1 MGGGGEVVAEVC
13 VGGDENSGEKKNL
26 PWMEIGKRSWELDG
40 NKEGATKRGCFIFF
54 FLWLGEEKKYQNSD
68 SIPAQINVC
77 SIPAS
82 RGRLGQADL
91 KGQGEE
97 RRGWGEETEKTAQ

>member
-40 NKEGATKRGCFIFF
+40 NKEGATRRGCFIFF
-54 FLWLGEEKKYQNSD
+54 FLWLGEEKNIKIL
-68 SIPAQINVC
+68 IPSQHKSMFAPSQHHGGGWARQI
-77 SIPAS
+77 
-82 RGRLGQADL
+82 
-91 KGQGEE
+91 
-97 RRGWGEETEKTAQ
+97 